1 MVSEEVEVHSFT
13 LYSIELT
20 ELFFVCMKVKVSNI
34 PGKLLRYTVLN
45 SLTMTIL
52 DINNEE

>member
-45 SLTMTIL
+45 SLTMTI
-52 DINNEE
+52 IRYK